1 MHIHEHVQRK
11 REEKRGKKRRNE
23 SRFIFCPENELGFI
37 LVSIDRF
44 SEDKVKFERIS
55 SRIGRLLAYKWME

>member
-1 MHIHEHVQRK
+1 MSMSK
-11 REEKRGKKRRNE
+11 EKRGKKRRND
-23 SRFIFCPENELGFI
+23 SRFIFGPENELGFI

-55 SRIGRLLAYKWME
+55 SWIGRLLAYKWME

>member
-1 MHIHEHVQRK
+1 MAGRFLSRCALWPTGYCLHI
-11 REEKRGKKRRNE
+11 
-23 SRFIFCPENELGFI
+23 LGFI

-55 SRIGRLLAYKWME
+55 SWIGRLLAYKWME

>member
-55 SRIGRLLAYKWME
+55 SWIGRLLAYKWME

>member
-1 MHIHEHVQRK
+1 MSMSKE
-11 REEKRGKKRRNE
+11 RGKKNVAKNE
-23 SRFIFCPENELGFI
+23 EMNPGSFFCPENEFGFI

-55 SRIGRLLAYKWME
+55 SWIGRLLAYKWME

>member
-1 MHIHEHVQRK
+1 MHIHEYVQRK
-11 REEKRGKKRRNE
+11 REEKRGKKRINE
-23 SRFIFCPENELGFI
+23 SKFIFCPENELGFI

-55 SRIGRLLAYKWME
+55 SWIGRLLAYKWME